1 MAQAT
6 THEDQ
11 LARLKKVEGQ
21 IRGIQRMIED
31 ERYCIDILN
40 QLQAV
45 EAAIKRVEANI
56 LRKHLEGCVAS
67 AFRTGSEREQ
77 DGKLDEIMK
86 LLIRFRS

>member
-1 MAQAT
+1 MAQTT

-67 AFRTGSEREQ
+67 AFRAGSEREQ